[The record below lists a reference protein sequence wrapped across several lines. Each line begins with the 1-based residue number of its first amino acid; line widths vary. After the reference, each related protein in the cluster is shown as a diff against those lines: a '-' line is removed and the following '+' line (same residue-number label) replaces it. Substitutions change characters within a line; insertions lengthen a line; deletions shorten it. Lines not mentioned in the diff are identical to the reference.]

1 MDLTVIA
8 GMVLAFSCIAIGD
21 TLEGGNPAH
30 LIHFTS
36 LLIVIPTTL
45 FAAMVATHA
54 KYVKAAY
61 KNLGFVFKNTNINY
75 EDLMRNMNFQD
86 MFPGNIQTCLFI
98 FWDFPWVP
106 SL

>member
-61 KNLGFVFKNTNINY
+61 KNLGFVFKNTNNS
-75 EDLMRNMNFQD
+75 
-86 MFPGNIQTCLFI
+86 G
-98 FWDFPWVP
+98 
-106 SL
+106 